1 MKIINLKNLTAKEK
15 IRVLKRASLDYQSV
29 YPVVKKIINDV
40 KLRGDKAVLD
50 YEKQFG
56 AEIKTLKV
64 TEAEINEAFKKA
76 DPELISALK
85 QAIKNITTVAKSQ
98 LKTNEKAVETEK
110 GIKVWREWRPIEKVG
125 LYIPGGRAVYPSSL
139 LMSAIP
145 AQISG
150 CKEIIIVTPPN
161 SDGNINDPILVASKL
176 LGLTSIF
183 KTGGAQAIA
192 AMAYGTKSISK
203 VFKITGPGNL
213 YVTAA
218 KQLVFGDVNID
229 MPAGPSEVFVLADET
244 ANPQFIAADLLA
256 DCEHGD
262 DSAGVLVTTSKK
274 IAEETIKEIE
284 KLLQTLPTAQRAQRS
299 LSKNGLIAITDS
311 LGDAINFA
319 NDYAPEHL
327 EIMTKNPNEVSR
339 KIINAGSIFLGSFTC
354 KGSGDYAT
362 GANHVLPTGQNAKSF
377 SALSV
382 DSFGKMIELQE
393 VTKTGLQRIRKTIEK
408 FSQIEGLPAHGYSAA
423 VRFEGEKNV

>member
-1 MKIINLKNLTAKEK
+1 MKIFELNKLTAKEK

-29 YPVVKKIINDV
+29 YPVVKKILSDV
-40 KLRGDKAVLD
+40 KTRGDKAVLD

-56 AEIKTLKV
+56 AEIKVLKA
-64 TEAEINEAFKKA
+64 TNDEIEEAFKNA
-76 DPELISALK
+76 DPDLISALK
-85 QAIKNITTVAKSQ
+85 QSIKNITKVAKSQ
-98 LKTNEKAVETEK
+98 LKKNENPVETEI

-145 AQISG
+145 AQVAGS
-150 CKEIIIVTPPN
+150 KEIIVVTPPN
-161 SDGNINDPILVASKL
+161 SEGKINNPILVAAKL
-176 LGLTSIF
+176 LGLTNIF

-192 AMAYGTKSISK
+192 AMSYGTESIPK
-203 VFKITGPGNL
+203 VYKIIGPGNL

-229 MPAGPSEVFVLADET
+229 MPAGPSEVFVIADET
-244 ANPQFIAADLLA
+244 ANPKFIAADLLA

-274 IAEETIKEIE
+274 IAEATIVEIN
-284 KLLQTLPTAQRAQRS
+284 KLLETLPTAGRAQRS
-299 LSKNGLIAITDS
+299 LSKNGLIAIASSIEEATD
-311 LGDAINFA
+311 FA
-319 NDYAPEHL
+319 NEYAPEHL
-327 EIMTKNPNEVSR
+327 EIMTKNPLEVSK
-339 KIINAGSIFLGSFTC
+339 KIINAGSIFLGDYTC

-393 VTKTGLQRIRKTIEK
+393 VTKEGLSKIKNTIET
-408 FSQIEGLPAHGYSAA
+408 FSKVEGLPAHGYSAA

>member
-29 YPVVKKIINDV
+29 YPVVKRIINDV

>member
-29 YPVVKKIINDV
+29 YPVVKRIINDV

-176 LGLTSIF
+176 LGLTNIF

-393 VTKTGLQRIRKTIEK
+393 VTKTGLRRIRKTIEK